1 MNRSAHGPGHTAS
14 AAPPN
19 YGDELEARRAQR
31 LATAEAFRRGRT
43 PLQIV
48 AATQA
53 AAAAAD
59 AAAARPRVPP
69 AACREGC
76 AWCCYKPVGTAAPEV
91 LRIVDYLRETLTAEA
106 WAALLRRLFDDDARG
121 RSPRPCPLLV
131 GDRCIAYPV
140 RPLTCRGFNSGDARR
155 CEQSLTPGRSTEVPV
170 HLPQLRLATFVLDG
184 LRAGLGECG
193 LDGARLALAAALRIA
208 LRVPDAREQWLA
220 GGAVFAPA
228 RMA

>member
-1 MNRSAHGPGHTAS
+1 MTRPTHDPTLNKP
-14 AAPPN
+14 APPPD
-19 YGDELEARRAQR
+19 YGDELAARRAQR
-31 LATAEAFRRGRT
+31 LGTVASFRRGRT

-48 AATQA
+48 EATQA
-53 AAAAAD
+53 AAAVAD
-59 AAAARPRVPP
+59 EAAARPRVPP
-69 AACREGC
+69 SACREGC

-91 LRIVDYLRETLTAEA
+91 LRIVAYLRETLSAEA
-106 WAALLRRLFDDDARG
+106 WEVLLSRLADDDGRG

-140 RPLTCRGFNSGDARR
+140 RPLTCRGFNSSDARR
-155 CEQSLTPGRSTEVPV
+155 CEQSLTPGRSSEVPM

-193 LDGARLALAAALRIA
+193 LDGSRLALTAALKIA
-208 LRVPDAREQWLA
+208 LRVPDAQERWLA
-220 GGAVFAPA
+220 GEAVFAPA